1 MILALLLSI
10 CMTDVEAELD
20 CIAIVRGDTLRRVWL
35 LPRRTD
41 GKIDEAKILQLPS
54 VEWVPKLG
62 QIILT
67 GQLRAKKIK
76 LSQLQRF
83 DELEAIDF
91 SYASM
96 GDDAIEEIAK
106 CKSLQEIVLD
116 HTTVTD
122 SDILILRTLPKLRK
136 LSVFR
141 TKVTKEGISALIQ
154 QNPNIEVNYQSRG
167 RIAKAADGYQHFDL
181 DDKPEQ

>member
-1 MILALLLSI
+1 MVLALLLSV
-10 CMTDVEAELD
+10 CMTDLEAELD
-20 CIAIVRGDTLRRVWL
+20 CIAMVRGDTLRRVWV
-35 LPRRTD
+35 LPLRTD
-41 GKIDEAKILQLPS
+41 GKIDEAKALQLPF
-54 VEWVPKLG
+54 VQWVPELG
-62 QIILT
+62 QILIT
-67 GQLRAKKIK
+67 GGLRTRKIK

-91 SYASM
+91 SYASI
-96 GDDAIEEIAK
+96 GDDAMEEIAK

-122 SDILILRTLPKLRK
+122 SGILILRKLPDLRK

-141 TKVTKEGISALIQ
+141 TNVTKGGVSALIH
-154 QNPNIEVNYQSRG
+154 QNPNIEVNQESRG
-167 RIAKAADGYQHFDL
+167 RIAKTADGYKHFDF